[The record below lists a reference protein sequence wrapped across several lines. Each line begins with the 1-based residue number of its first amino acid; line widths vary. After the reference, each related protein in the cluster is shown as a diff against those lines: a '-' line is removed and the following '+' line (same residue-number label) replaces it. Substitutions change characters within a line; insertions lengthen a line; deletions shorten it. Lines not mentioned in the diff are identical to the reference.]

1 MTRVLLG
8 FMLALL
14 STLSSAD
21 DLYMVRSQFSFPET
35 MSVLQQAI
43 RDHGLKLSRVQR
55 VDIGLTTFG
64 YETDKYRVVF
74 FGKLDDIREV
84 GARHPDLLP
93 YLPMKIAIFAEGDE
107 TILLASSFRHLR
119 AHYPDAFMQKTFDAW
134 EKDIQSIL
142 DRVRTTE

>member
-1 MTRVLLG
+1 MKRMLICLAV
-8 FMLALL
+8 MLAPLI
-14 STLSSAD
+14 AVGE

-35 MSVLQQAI
+35 MSVLQQSI

-64 YETDKYRVVF
+64 YETDKYRIVF
-74 FGKLDDIREV
+74 FGKLNDIREV
-84 GARHPDLLP
+84 GDQYPELLS

-119 AHYPDAFMQKTFDAW
+119 PYYKSPAMQARFDAW

-142 DRVRTTE
+142 SSVRNTR